1 MKKLGFIFIAML
13 VASYSHAAGFDPKKA
28 YYGGGLGSN
37 SASGVSSG
45 TGFQFF
51 GGYDLPV
58 KVGKGKLSVE
68 AGYMDTGDMEY
79 SQTIP
84 FIGTITVD
92 ASASGLWGNA
102 VYTHPIQKNL
112 NFVGRA
118 GLDIGDDDGVMF
130 GAGVGYKLNPK
141 MSLRGEYVLRD
152 NIDSFQV
159 NFVMRM

>member
-1 MKKLGFIFIAML
+1 MKKISFIFIAML
-13 VASYSHAAGFDPKKA
+13 VASYSHAAGFDTKKA

-37 SASGVSSG
+37 SAYGSSG

-58 KVGKGKLSVE
+58 KVGKGKLAVE
-68 AGYMDTGDMEY
+68 VGYMDSGDLE
-79 SQTIP
+79 QTVP
-84 FIGTITVD
+84 FFGTISF
-92 ASASGLWGNA
+92 SASGLWGNA
-102 VYTHPIQKNL
+102 VYTHPLQKNL
-112 NFVGRA
+112 DFVGRA

-130 GAGVGYKLNPK
+130 GAGVGYKLNNK

-152 NIDSFQV
+152 TIDSLQV